1 MYQKEILPL
10 EMHTPQCFATSPK
23 TTGFQI
29 LIHLMSVTHVDP
41 SQSNLATFYE
51 HIALII
57 SKYMRCLSYF
67 LPSILK

>member
-1 MYQKEILPL
+1 MSSIII
-10 EMHTPQCFATSPK
+10 TIFS
-23 TTGFQI
+23 I